1 MEIITILESHMHHFL
16 HGLKTE
22 AKGEREAA
30 LIIVKYIR
38 EGKITAEE
46 DHILK
51 TQVMDSLKILGI
63 GVPFVLIPGA
73 SVLMPILIKVAS
85 KHNIELMP
93 SAFITQTET
102 NLQDVN
108 LQHPDHHQG

>member
-22 AKGEREAA
+22 AEGEREAA

-73 SVLMPILIKVAS
+73 SVLMPILIKVAG

-93 SAFITQTET
+93 SAFVTQSET
-102 NLQDVN
+102 NSVN
-108 LQHPDHHQG
+108 SGTK